1 MLFNTPSHDL
11 LDRVQAEESQVP
23 ATVVVAE
30 EILSAGLCAA
40 VDFQRADSSL
50 VVAPIAQATDGKLH
64 RPVLIDRQQQ
74 ITQNIAIKRMQDI
87 VVFETEDI
95 RGLLQLI
102 HKEGTYHAER
112 VCLRIKGESVCPRAQ
127 VNRGVIRSLI

>member
-1 MLFNTPSHDL
+1 LLFNTPGHDL

-50 VVAPIAQATDGKLH
+50 VVAPIAQATDGELH
-64 RPVLIDRQQQ
+64 RSAFADRQQQ
-74 ITQNIAIKRMQDI
+74 IAQNIAVKCMQDI
-87 VVFETEDI
+87 VVLETEDI
-95 RGLLQLI
+95 RGFFYLV
-102 HKEGTYHAER
+102 HKKGTYNAER
-112 VCLRIKGESVCPRAQ
+112 ICFRVKDESVCPRVQ